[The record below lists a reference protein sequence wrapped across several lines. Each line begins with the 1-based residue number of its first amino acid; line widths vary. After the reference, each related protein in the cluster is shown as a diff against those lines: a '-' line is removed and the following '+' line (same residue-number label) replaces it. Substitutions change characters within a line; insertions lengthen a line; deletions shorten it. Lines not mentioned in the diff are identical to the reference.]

1 MQIDHPRNDAVRT
14 LGKLIA
20 DVKVAMLTTI
30 APDGTLVSRPLR
42 TLQMDFDG
50 DLWFITAADSGK
62 VADLAADEHVNL
74 AYADPDANTYVSV
87 SGHAQVLL
95 DRARLDEL
103 WSEHMKA
110 YFPKG
115 KDDPNIALIKVA
127 VDSAE
132 YWTGPGSLTASFLE
146 IASRYTAV
154 EGPQAHASNERIE
167 LPHQRH

>member
-1 MQIDHPRNDAVRT
+1 MQIDHPRDDAVRT
-14 LGKLIA
+14 LGALIE

-42 TLQMDFDG
+42 TLQMDFEG

-62 VADLAADEHVNL
+62 VADLAADGHVNL
-74 AYADPDANTYVSV
+74 AYADPDSNTYVSV
-87 SGHAQVLL
+87 SGHAQALQ
-95 DRARLDEL
+95 DRQRLDDL
-103 WSEHMKA
+103 WSDHMKA

-115 KDDPNIALIKVA
+115 KDDPNIALLKVA

-132 YWTGPGSLTASFLE
+132 YWTGPGALTATVLE
-146 IASRYTAV
+146 IASRFTPID
-154 EGPQAHASNERIE
+154 GPQAHASNERIE